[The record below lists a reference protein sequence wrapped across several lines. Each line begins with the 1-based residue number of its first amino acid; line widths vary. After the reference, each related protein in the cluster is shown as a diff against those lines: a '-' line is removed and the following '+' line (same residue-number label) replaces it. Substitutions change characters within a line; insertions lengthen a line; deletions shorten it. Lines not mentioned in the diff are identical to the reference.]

1 VREVHDTASNRAVT
15 KRGTR
20 SPFFSGCTAYVK
32 PTIRQ
37 DIPTAAPRPG
47 SHLYDEGAGAAAAAS
62 GALGV
67 EAPTG
72 VGARPANRL
81 TENNRARAEGRGRG
95 GERDV
100 RQRSQVPSPKHAQA
114 QGLDKLTDDHW
125 RGCTGAGG
133 NLANPGSPMRHAVM
147 LSLLPRSRHSSS
159 SFSAA
164 TARFPPVLAPVL
176 RT

>member
-1 VREVHDTASNRAVT
+1 MGLRATSGIEWLQQWGCRDVAATWYGMRFVGGIKKKRRVGARVRGGGAGGYCAAPVRNPHDTASNRAVT
-15 KRGTR
+15 KRGKR
-20 SPFFSGCTAYVK
+20 SPFFSGCTAHAK

-81 TENNRARAEGRGRG
+81 TENNRAGAEGRGRG

-100 RQRSQVPSPKHAQA
+100 RQRSQVPSPQHAQA
-114 QGLDKLTDDHW
+114 QGLD
-125 RGCTGAGG
+125 
-133 NLANPGSPMRHAVM
+133 
-147 LSLLPRSRHSSS
+147 
-159 SFSAA
+159 
-164 TARFPPVLAPVL
+164 
-176 RT
+176 